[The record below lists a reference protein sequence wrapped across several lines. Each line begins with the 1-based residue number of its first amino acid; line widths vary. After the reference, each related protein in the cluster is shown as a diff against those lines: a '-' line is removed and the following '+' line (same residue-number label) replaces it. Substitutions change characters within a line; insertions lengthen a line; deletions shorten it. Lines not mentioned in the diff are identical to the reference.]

1 MATHDYIIAN
11 ASGAAV
17 RADLNNALAAIVS
30 NNSNATAP
38 ATTYAYQWWA
48 DTTANQLKLRNSAN
62 TDWIVIQELDGTML
76 MEDGTAAAPG
86 LAFADDVDTGLFR
99 PAANQLGVATNGV
112 ERVEFGTTE
121 VVFNDSGANVDFRVE
136 GDAEANLLFVDAGN
150 DHVGIAESAP
160 GTVLE
165 VGSTEPYVTLKN
177 STEEDTDGGRESR
190 LIFEGEQSGGEIS
203 TLAQI
208 EVSHDG
214 TADDEKGKVV
224 ISTNDGSDGASP
236 TAALTISADQ
246 TVAVADN
253 LTVNGSQYPTAGA
266 TSHRNLVINGA
277 CMISQRGTSHT
288 GVTSS
293 EYNAVDRF
301 LFGNSNLG
309 TWTCT
314 RTTIDHQTESFE
326 GDPIEFDQSF
336 KMLCTTADASPAA
349 GDALNLTYRLGGAD
363 LQHLV
368 YGSSNARPVTI
379 SFYVKSNKSGAAD
392 FECQQYVSN
401 AITRRINVSYTIN
414 AANTWEYKTI
424 TIPGDTG
431 GNIPFTTNLAWQMTW
446 WLNGGSDFTS
456 GTMNSSWHD
465 AGDSTGRVTNNIG
478 IGGAVNDYFQ
488 MTGLQMEVGT
498 KATPFEH
505 LTYREYF
512 RQCLI
517 YYQSIG
523 SVYGAVYGGS
533 GSMVAAQLSE
543 WMRATPTVTATYTHS
558 GTISTNFTSV
568 RRYNQYVTGD
578 TSVKGNSIRL
588 DAEL

>member
-150 DHVGIAESAP
+150 DHVGIAEAAP

-177 STEEDTDGGRESR
+177 STEEDTDNGRESR

-214 TADDEKGKVV
+214 TADDEKGKLV
-224 ISTNDGSDGASP
+224 ISTNDGDDGASP
-236 TAALTISADQ
+236 TAR
-246 TVAVADN
+246 
-253 LTVNGSQYPTAGA
+253 LTVESTGNVTIEDGDLVVASGHGIDFSGTADGS
-266 TSHRNLVINGA
+266 
-277 CMISQRGTSHT
+277 GT
-288 GVTSS
+288 TSS
-293 EYNAVDRF
+293 ELLDDYEE
-301 LFGNSNLG
+301 G
-309 TWTCT
+309 TWTPT
-314 RTTIDHQTESFE
+314 VK
-326 GDPIEFDQSF
+326 GA
-336 KMLCTTADASPAA
+336 TTAGTYTYGGQTGIYTKIGDTVHASCYVHTITTGSAGSGALRVAGLPFNSQSTTSVFPQGPVRLSYWDVHISTRNVSCSVITNDNEITFVETRDADSASSIQVTDKSNNSA
-349 GDALNLTYRLGGAD
+349 YIMVSLTY
-363 LQHLV
+363 Q
-368 YGSSNARPVTI
+368 
-379 SFYVKSNKSGAAD
+379 AA
-392 FECQQYVSN
+392 
-401 AITRRINVSYTIN
+401 
-414 AANTWEYKTI
+414 
-424 TIPGDTG
+424 
-431 GNIPFTTNLAWQMTW
+431 
-446 WLNGGSDFTS
+446 
-456 GTMNSSWHD
+456 
-465 AGDSTGRVTNNIG
+465 
-478 IGGAVNDYFQ
+478 
-488 MTGLQMEVGT
+488 
-498 KATPFEH
+498 
-505 LTYREYF
+505 
-512 RQCLI
+512 
-517 YYQSIG
+517 
-523 SVYGAVYGGS
+523 
-533 GSMVAAQLSE
+533 
-543 WMRATPTVTATYTHS
+543 
-558 GTISTNFTSV
+558 
-568 RRYNQYVTGD
+568 
-578 TSVKGNSIRL
+578 
-588 DAEL
+588 

>member
-1 MATHDYIIAN
+1 
-11 ASGAAV
+11 
-17 RADLNNALAAIVS
+17 
-30 NNSNATAP
+30 
-38 ATTYAYQWWA
+38 
-48 DTTANQLKLRNSAN
+48 
-62 TDWIVIQELDGTML
+62 
-76 MEDGTAAAPG
+76 
-86 LAFADDVDTGLFR
+86 
-99 PAANQLGVATNGV
+99 
-112 ERVEFGTTE
+112 
-121 VVFNDSGANVDFRVE
+121 
-136 GDAEANLLFVDAGN
+136 
-150 DHVGIAESAP
+150 
-160 GTVLE
+160 
-165 VGSTEPYVTLKN
+165 
-177 STEEDTDGGRESR
+177 
-190 LIFEGEQSGGEIS
+190 
-203 TLAQI
+203 
-208 EVSHDG
+208 
-214 TADDEKGKVV
+214 
-224 ISTNDGSDGASP
+224 
-236 TAALTISADQ
+236 
-246 TVAVADN
+246 
-253 LTVNGSQYPTAGA
+253 
-266 TSHRNLVINGA
+266 
-277 CMISQRGTSHT
+277 
-288 GVTSS
+288 
-293 EYNAVDRF
+293 
-301 LFGNSNLG
+301 
-309 TWTCT
+309 
-314 RTTIDHQTESFE
+314 
-326 GDPIEFDQSF
+326 
-336 KMLCTTADASPAA
+336 
-349 GDALNLTYRLGGAD
+349 
-363 LQHLV
+363 
-368 YGSSNARPVTI
+368 VTI